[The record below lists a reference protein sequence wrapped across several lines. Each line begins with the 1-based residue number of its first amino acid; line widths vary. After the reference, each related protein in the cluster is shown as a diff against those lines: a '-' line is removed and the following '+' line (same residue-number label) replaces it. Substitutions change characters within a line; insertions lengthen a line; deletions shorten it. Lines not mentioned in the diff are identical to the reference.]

1 MNIHYLELFYYV
13 ARHGGISNAVRH
25 MPYGIQQPAI
35 SSQLSLLEQDLGAK
49 LFDRRPF
56 RLTATGAELYAFAQP
71 FFENLE
77 EVGRRLRTGS
87 APPLRIGASEI
98 VLRDH
103 LPAILERVR
112 QNHPELRLLLR
123 SGYQQQME
131 AWLQDREIDLAV
143 TVLESRPPARLQCL
157 RLVRLPLVLLV
168 PRDSKLK
175 SAKELWAQDK
185 IEDPLISLPPT
196 ETISRRFQKG
206 LQRLRVEWPIHIEAS
221 SMELITRYVANGYG
235 LGVNVQLPEV
245 VRHPQVRTLALEG
258 FEPVEVVILWHGKPS
273 PIIQAV
279 LEEAKRRVQQFWP
292 Q

>member
-221 SMELITRYVANGYG
+221 SLELITRYVANGYG

-273 PIIQAV
+273 PLIQAV

>member
-35 SSQLSLLEQDLGAK
+35 SSQLSLLEQDLGVK

-206 LQRLRVEWPIHIEAS
+206 LRRMRVEWPIHIEAS
-221 SMELITRYVANGYG
+221 SLELITRYVANGYG
-235 LGVNVQLPEV
+235 LGVNVRLPEV

-258 FEPVEVVILWHGKPS
+258 FDPVEVVILWHGKPS
-273 PIIQAV
+273 PLIQAV